1 MGCFL
6 VNKQT
11 APPTKNID
19 VKADLIAIKSGLVF
33 AIPNAE
39 SKLKQLLSL
48 CWLLQTYF
56 PIYVITYW
64 IPFKNSTQP
73 CAILLEHGIIF
84 PCNFYFNFIALF
96 SRAMLLSLICSRVN
110 ASDKHFLKKKCSFI
124 KGSVLMYWSGQ
135 VGVNLNSN
143 LRSEF

>member
-11 APPTKNID
+11 APPTKSID
-19 VKADLIAIKSGLVF
+19 VKADLIAIKSGLIF

-56 PIYVITYW
+56 PIYVITY
-64 IPFKNSTQP
+64 
-73 CAILLEHGIIF
+73 
-84 PCNFYFNFIALF
+84 
-96 SRAMLLSLICSRVN
+96 
-110 ASDKHFLKKKCSFI
+110 
-124 KGSVLMYWSGQ
+124 
-135 VGVNLNSN
+135 
-143 LRSEF
+143 